1 MHPRGRSA
9 DPALTA
15 GELGNA
21 VDALASRFA
30 RPPGGLAVGAI
41 AGAHAVARGY
51 GGAHAGTIFEIGSV
65 TKVFTAILLAD
76 LAAEGVLG
84 LDEPLDACLPR
95 GTIVPTRDGVRATLA
110 DVATHTAGLPSAPPG
125 FLRHALRHRGDPWAA
140 LTAEELLA
148 ALARTRLR
156 HVPGGRFRYSNFGF
170 GLLGHALAHRAGA
183 PYEELLARRI
193 CQPLDLRDTSVAID
207 PAAAIGRV
215 AQGHSSR
222 GRPAAPWHLPA
233 IAAAGALHS
242 TATDLLAFLRACLE
256 PPSSPPGAA
265 LAATLVPR
273 FRIRRHLAVGL
284 AWLLIGGDGAPTLAW
299 HNGGTGGFRS
309 FVGLSR
315 EPPVA
320 VVVLSAR
327 ASSVDR
333 LGMRLL
339 AALGAGP
346 ARGRRPR

>member
-15 GELGNA
+15 GELADA
-21 VDALASRFA
+21 VDGPASRFA
-30 RPPGGLAVGAI
+30 RPPGGLVVGAI

-51 GGAHAGTIFEIGSV
+51 GGADAGTIFEIGSV
-65 TKVFTAILLAD
+65 TKVLTATLLAD
-76 LAAEGVLG
+76 LVADGVVG
-84 LDEPLDACLPR
+84 LDEPLEACLPP
-95 GTIVPTRDGVRATLA
+95 GAIVPARDGIRPTLA
-110 DVATHTAGLPSAPPG
+110 DVATHTAGLPGAPPG
-125 FLRHALRHRGDPWAA
+125 FLRHALRHRSDPWAA
-140 LTAEELLA
+140 LTQEEVLA

-156 HVPGGRFRYSNFGF
+156 NAPGGRFRYSNFGF

-183 PYEELLARRI
+183 PYEELLARRV
-193 CQPLDLRDTSVAID
+193 CQPLGLRDTSVAID
-207 PAAAIGRV
+207 PAAIGRV

-242 TATDLLAFLRACLE
+242 TVTDLLALLRACLE
-256 PPSSPPGAA
+256 PPASPPGAA

-284 AWLLIGGDGAPTLAW
+284 AWLLIERDGAPALAW

-315 EPPVA
+315 EPPAA

-327 ASSVDR
+327 ARSVDR

-346 ARGRRPR
+346 ARGRRSR